1 MIIYRKSDLL
11 CVGVVPSGM
20 TIEQEIEL
28 NVIPNFGGSSED
40 YATIETTETNF
51 HLERIGDIVTI
62 VKNVVTPAPPPE
74 PTETELMEQRIRATE
89 DALTQLLLE
98 GMI

>member
-28 NVIPNFGGSSED
+28 NVIPNFGGSNED

-51 HLERIGDIVTI
+51 HLERVGDIVTI
-62 VKNVVTPAPPPE
+62 VKNVVAPPPIA
-74 PTETELMEQRIRATE
+74 PSQDDYMVDLDYRMCILELG
-89 DALTQLLLE
+89 L
-98 GMI
+98 

>member
-51 HLERIGDIVTI
+51 HLERVGDIVTI
-62 VKNVVTPAPPPE
+62 VKNVVAPPPIA
-74 PTETELMEQRIRATE
+74 PSQDDYMVDLDYRICMLELG
-89 DALTQLLLE
+89 L
-98 GMI
+98 

>member
-20 TIEQEIEL
+20 TIEQEIGL

-40 YATIETTETNF
+40 YATIETAETNF
-51 HLERIGDIVTI
+51 HLERVGDIVTI
-62 VKNVVTPAPPPE
+62 VKNVVAPPPPLD
-74 PTETELMEQRIRATE
+74 PTETELLEQRLKATE
-89 DALTQLLLE
+89 DALLQIMME
-98 GMI
+98 GMM